1 MAYTKTNWVNGTTP
15 LNDTN
20 MNKIE
25 NALENLDTNISKS
38 TDEYSSTRT
47 YSIGELVIYNNKLY
61 KANQDITTAEAFN
74 SSHWTEVTL
83 LSDVNEIKSVV
94 NNNADNLNKLNTATS
109 SADGLMSKTDKSKLD
124 NIFNSIYPVGSIY
137 MSVNNTNPATLFG
150 GTWTQI
156 KGRFL
161 LGTGSLENNNNGH
174 FGQVTAGDVDAPV
187 GEKGGE
193 AWHRLTINEMP
204 KHKHNSKVRMNWY
217 DGTAYGPL
225 FNQGNSSNV
234 GVDRETTYTD
244 EVGGDN
250 SHNNIPPYFA
260 VFIWQRTA

>member
-15 LNDTN
+15 LNDKN

-94 NNNADNLNKLNTATS
+94 NNNADNLNKLNEGIDAKANIDDVYTKTQLDDNLLPMRRVLGSSLGDSSSITISINKYKPYIFINSHVWNREIVLITFTPSENIINADRILGAGSSELTS
-109 SADGLMSKTDKSKLD
+109 FTLND
-124 NIFNSIYPVGSIY
+124 N
-137 MSVNNTNPATLFG
+137 
-150 GTWTQI
+150 
-156 KGRFL
+156 K
-161 LGTGSLENNNNGH
+161 
-174 FGQVTAGDVDAPV
+174 
-187 GEKGGE
+187 
-193 AWHRLTINEMP
+193 LTI
-204 KHKHNSKVRMNWY
+204 K
-217 DGTAYGPL
+217 
-225 FNQGNSSNV
+225 SSGRCR
-234 GVDRETTYTD
+234 GVLYELSYQ
-244 EVGGDN
+244 VN
-250 SHNNIPPYFA
+250 A
-260 VFIWQRTA
+260 